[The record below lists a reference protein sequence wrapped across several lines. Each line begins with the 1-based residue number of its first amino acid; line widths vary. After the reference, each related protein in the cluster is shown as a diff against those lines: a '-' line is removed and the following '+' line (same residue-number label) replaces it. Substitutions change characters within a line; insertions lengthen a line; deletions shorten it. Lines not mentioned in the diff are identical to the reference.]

1 MQEDEAFIRRLVA
14 RDPLACRQL
23 VKQHHGRL
31 VAVARPLVGQAA
43 EDVVQDAWLQAFRA
57 LPKFEGRSTLNTWLT
72 RIVLN
77 AAYSH
82 HRYDRSRL
90 MQSLDAVLEEG
101 MPMLERFDRWGHWND
116 PLAVWT
122 ADTPEDILGREQL
135 ARRLQQKAQEL
146 PDAQRLAWL
155 LRDQSGLEFAEIAES
170 LGTTQANVRVL
181 LHRARLRLMEVI
193 NQFEEGVSC

>member
-14 RDPLACRQL
+14 RDPQACRQL
-23 VKQHHGRL
+23 VQRHHGRL

-43 EDVVQDAWLQAFRA
+43 EDVVQEAWLQAFRA

-90 MQSLDAVLEEG
+90 TRSLDAVLEEE
-101 MPMLERFDRWGHWND
+101 MPMLERFDHWGHWND

-122 ADTPEDILGREQL
+122 ADTPEDI
-135 ARRLQQKAQEL
+135 A
-146 PDAQRLAWL
+146 PTVDATIRMAFNTFRPTATLIGQR
-155 LRDQSGLEFAEIAES
+155 
-170 LGTTQANVRVL
+170 
-181 LHRARLRLMEVI
+181 VI
-193 NQFEEGVSC
+193 GAKTFGKD